1 MRTTWGVAVLALFLA
16 LSSTALAQPGA
27 APPPPPQPQAQ
38 PPVYYPPPPP
48 QPQQPQPI
56 QLTVDEQRLLARGII
71 SPGEHFGG
79 ALVSFFLGF
88 GTGQAVQGR
97 WTDIGWVFT
106 VGEAASIAA
115 IVIGVGNELEDCA
128 FDEYCDDDNDGL
140 IAIGVIG
147 IVGFRLWEIVDAFA
161 GPSSHNRKVRD
172 LHMRLGYGGQPYYS
186 LAPYVAPVKHGDGA
200 VAGFTLR
207 F

>member
-1 MRTTWGVAVLALFLA
+1 MRTWGFAALALVLCT
-16 LSSTALAQPGA
+16 SSVAAQPGA
-27 APPPPPQPQAQ
+27 APPPPQQ
-38 PPVYYPPPPP
+38 PPVYYPPPPY
-48 QPQQPQPI
+48 QPAPPPPI
-56 QLTVDEQRLLARGII
+56 QLTVDDQRLLARGII
-71 SPGEHFGG
+71 SPEAHFGG

-97 WTDIGWVFT
+97 WTDTGWIFT

-115 IVIGVGNELEDCA
+115 LIIGIGNEIDDCA
-128 FDEYCDDDNDGL
+128 FDDYCDDDNDGL
-140 IAIGVIG
+140 IAVGVIG
-147 IVGFRLWEIVDAFA
+147 LIGFRVWELVDAFA

-172 LHMRLGYGGQPYYS
+172 LHMRLGYGGNPYYS
-186 LAPYVAPVKHGDGA
+186 LTPYVAPVKHGDGA